1 MSLHE
6 VNVDIEKH
14 KKRKRIGRGIGSGHG
29 KTSTRGH
36 KGQGQR
42 NGYSR
47 HPAFQGGMMPMVRR
61 IPKRGFFN
69 SFALKVAATN
79 VGNLE
84 SAFEAGAVV
93 GPEELRAFGL
103 VSGIYDIVKVL
114 GDGELTKK
122 LTVKAHRF
130 SESAKQK
137 IEAAGGTVE
146 VLVHRVPV
154 EEKKAAARAAK
165 SESEKA
171 KKNGG

>member
-6 VNVDIEKH
+6 VHADIQKN

-61 IPKRGFFN
+61 IPKRGFN
-69 SFALKVAATN
+69 NRWALKVAATN
-79 VGNLE
+79 VGALE
-84 SAFEAGAVV
+84 EAFENGAVV
-93 GPEELRAFGL
+93 GLEELRAANL
-103 VSGIYDIVKVL
+103 VSGVYDVVKIL

-122 LTVKAHRF
+122 LAVKAHRF
-130 SESAKQK
+130 SESAKEK
-137 IEAAGGTVE
+137 IEKAGGSVE
-146 VLVHRVPV
+146 ILVHRVPV
-154 EEKKAAARAAK
+154 EEKKQAAREAAK
-165 SESEKA
+165 NE
-171 KKNGG
+171 G